1 MMKLSVVMEMM
12 DKLSAPVKK
21 MTKNQSHFT
30 KQIKETQTKLKDKTG
45 ALAMITAHR
54 KLGYETGT
62 TGNKLKVAQEKLD
75 KLNTRMKAAK
85 SPTQAL
91 IVQQKKLRDQVT
103 DLSKAQ
109 GSQTAKFQK
118 SQRALKAAGVDVKK
132 LTAEEKRLNRE
143 RSHSIKKLSTM
154 EKRYASLKKIASGMS
169 KMHGSIKLPNKDQLK
184 AAGAG
189 ILGLGASVA
198 GYFGMIN
205 STAGEMNVLAKQ
217 ADMLKMSLSDLQAI
231 QSQAK
236 LTNVDSDAVT
246 EALLDFTEKLGELQS
261 VGTGELAD
269 FLKETKSPLY
279 KELKNAK
286 DTDEAYTKLIAR
298 FSELK
303 TVQEQAFFANSA
315 FGGDG
320 KKMMIMLR
328 QGVEGLTKAKK
339 EFNELG
345 GGASDQDV
353 KSAEEY
359 KRSLQKLQE
368 IFNSIKYA
376 AITPV
381 MEELTKHFNE
391 FIKNFK
397 DADWRKATLKN
408 IKAVMKDIFTAFKAL
423 GAAFVFLIQ
432 YFPELLTGLV
442 AFKTIMLTIT
452 AIMLANPLGIMIG
465 AIALITTAVGYLLYK
480 FDLLA
485 PALKLLFNFMKRF
498 GAGIVGIANTL
509 LEFLFLIPR
518 GIMKALSMIPKRLL
532 PKGWGDSI
540 KENQKDLE
548 AFNSKFQDLN
558 NKVINYALNGDP
570 DEKIKDLQ
578 KKIQLTRSDSP
589 LIDLGS
595 ENAANQTANSN
606 IIKNPMMQSK
616 SSVDV
621 RILTDKPVEIARIKT
636 DSGTDLQI
644 DAGDL
649 LGASF

>member
-1 MMKLSVVMEMM
+1 MKLSVVLETI

-30 KQIKETQTKLKDKTG
+30 KKINETQTKLKDKTG
-45 ALAMITAHR
+45 ALAMINAHR
-54 KLGYETGT
+54 KLGAETGT
-62 TGNKLKVAQEKLD
+62 TSNKLKVAQEKLG
-75 KLNTRMKAAK
+75 KLNDRMKASK

-91 IVQQKKLRDQVT
+91 IVQQKKMREQVT
-103 DLSKAQ
+103 NLTKAK
-109 GSQTAKFQK
+109 GAQTAKFQK
-118 SQRALKAAGVDVKK
+118 SQRVLKSAGVDVNR
-132 LTAEEKRLNRE
+132 LTKEEKRLNRE
-143 RSHSIKKLSTM
+143 REQSIKKLSKM

-189 ILGLGASVA
+189 LLGLGASA
-198 GYFGMIN
+198 ASYFGIIN

-261 VGTGELAD
+261 LGTGELAS

-286 DTDEAYTKLIAR
+286 NTDEAYTKLIAR

-303 TVQEQAFFANSA
+303 TVQEQAFFANAA

-359 KRSLQKLQE
+359 KKSLQKLQE
-368 IFNSIKYA
+368 IFNSIRYA

-381 MEELTKHFNE
+381 MEELTKHFNN
-391 FIKNFK
+391 FIKLFK
-397 DADWRKATLKN
+397 NADWRKDTLKY
-408 IKAVMKDIFTAFKAL
+408 IKAVMKDIFTGFKAL
-423 GAAFVFLIQ
+423 GAAFVFIIK

-465 AIALITTAVGYLLYK
+465 VIALIATGIGYLLYK
-480 FDLLA
+480 LDLLG

-498 GAGIVGIANTL
+498 GAGVMGIVNTL
-509 LEFLFLIPR
+509 LQTLLLIPR
-518 GIMKALSMIPKRLL
+518 GIMKAISMIPNSLL

-548 AFNSKFQDLN
+548 AFNSKFQDFN
-558 NKVINYALNGDP
+558 NDAIQYALNGDQ
-570 DEKIKDLQ
+570 E
-578 KKIQLTRSDSP
+578 LT
-589 LIDLGS
+589 
-595 ENAANQTANSN
+595 NNQIVKNES
-606 IIKNPMMQSK
+606 IIKNPMIQSK
-616 SSVDV
+616 SSVELK
-621 RILTDKPVEIARIKT
+621 IQSDKPIEIAKINT
-636 DSGTDLQI
+636 NNGTDLQI
-644 DAGDL
+644 DSGDL
-649 LGASF
+649 LGMSF